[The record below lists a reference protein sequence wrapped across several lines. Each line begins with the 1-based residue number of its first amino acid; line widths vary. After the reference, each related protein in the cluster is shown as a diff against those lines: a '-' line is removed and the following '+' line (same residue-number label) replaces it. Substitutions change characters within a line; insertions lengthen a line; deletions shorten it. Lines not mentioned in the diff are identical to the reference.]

1 MPNDLTNIQNKR
13 GNNEEDD
20 IIEEDESQKKV
31 VGKHDTG
38 AADLAKVTN
47 YGFFDEEGQG
57 DPSTKEISGAM
68 SIIDSKRSKEDAER
82 VARQRELAKVTIR
95 KEDLDL
101 IMHEMEISKSEAE
114 LKLRQ
119 AMGDVVQALVTI
131 INE

>member
-1 MPNDLTNIQNKR
+1 MPDEKPTKPV
-13 GNNEEDD
+13 EEDD
-20 IIEEDESQKKV
+20 IEDDNEDQKKV

-47 YGFFDEEGQG
+47 YGLFDEEDQA
-57 DPSTKEISGAM
+57 DMSTKEISGAAK
-68 SIIDSKRSKEDAER
+68 SIIDITRSKEDAER
-82 VARQRELAKVTIR
+82 VARQKELEKVTIR

-101 IMHEMEISKSEAE
+101 MMNELEISKTEAE

-119 AMGDVVQALVTI
+119 AMGNVVQAMITI

>member
-1 MPNDLTNIQNKR
+1 MPNEKPTKPV
-13 GNNEEDD
+13 EEDD
-20 IIEEDESQKKV
+20 IEDDNEDQKKV

-47 YGFFDEEGQG
+47 YGLFDEEDQA
-57 DPSTKEISGAM
+57 DMSTKEISGAAK
-68 SIIDSKRSKEDAER
+68 SIIDITRSKEDAER
-82 VARQRELAKVTIR
+82 VARQKELEKVTIR

-101 IMHEMEISKSEAE
+101 MMNELEISKTEAE

-119 AMGDVVQALVTI
+119 AMGNVVQAMITI